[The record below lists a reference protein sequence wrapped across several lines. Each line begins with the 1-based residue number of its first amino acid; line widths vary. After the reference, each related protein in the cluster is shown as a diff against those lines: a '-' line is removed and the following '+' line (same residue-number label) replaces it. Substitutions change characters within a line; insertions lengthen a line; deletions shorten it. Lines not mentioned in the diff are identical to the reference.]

1 MWLNHNLSKVGLEV
15 VIVCNYTLVSILY
28 AIISVFQIIFTKL
41 YPIYATDEEIWL
53 KFGSPHFKPQASGLL
68 TMKLI

>member
-28 AIISVFQIIFTKL
+28 AIISVSQIIFTKL
-41 YPIYATDEEIWL
+41 YPICATDEETEIWITAL
-53 KFGSPHFKPQASGLL
+53 
-68 TMKLI
+68 